1 MSTILIDCDGVILD
15 WEKGFHSYM
24 ESLGYTKNNTNG
36 WLESQ
41 YDLDQSIVRQHIR
54 KFNQS
59 TFIENLSPIDDAVH
73 YMKELKK
80 LNYNFIC
87 ITSISL
93 DSSVQQMR
101 IKNFDSLFDKD
112 FFEDIIFL
120 DTYKPKDDILKHYAN
135 TGYWWI
141 EDSISNATVGKNLGL
156 RSILFN
162 KSAEGLL
169 SVFNWKELYWIIVED
184 EQLY

>member
-1 MSTILIDCDGVILD
+1 MNTILIDCDGVILD
-15 WEKGFHSYM
+15 WENGFHSYM
-24 ESLGYTKNNTNG
+24 ESLGHTKNNNDG

-41 YDLDQSIVRQHIR
+41 YDLDQSVVRKHIR
-54 KFNQS
+54 EFNQS
-59 TFIENLSPIDDAVH
+59 NCIEDLVSIEDAVY
-73 YMKELKK
+73 YMQELKK
-80 LNYNFIC
+80 LNYKFVC
-87 ITSISL
+87 ITSLSL
-93 DSSVQQMR
+93 DNSIQER
-101 IKNFDSLFDKD
+101 RLKNFEKLFGQD

-120 DTYKPKDDILKHYAN
+120 DTYSPKDDILKKYAN

-141 EDSISNATVGKNLGL
+141 EDNISNAVVGKSLGL

-169 SVFNWKELYWIIVED
+169 SVSNWKELYWTIVED